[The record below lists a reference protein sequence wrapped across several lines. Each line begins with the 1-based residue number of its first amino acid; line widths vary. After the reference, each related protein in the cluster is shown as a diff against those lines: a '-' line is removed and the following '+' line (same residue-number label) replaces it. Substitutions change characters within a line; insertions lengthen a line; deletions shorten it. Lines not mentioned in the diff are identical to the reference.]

1 MTWRILVV
9 ALLLQAAAPQRGPEQ
24 RAQGSIEGMI
34 VRMGTNE
41 PVEGVVR
48 VFLFPEA
55 GGDKT
60 SSSTTTKDGRF
71 VFGGLGAGKYRLA
84 FAGNGYVL
92 QEYGQRVLNGKGTPI
107 ELAADQAIR
116 NLVVRMTP
124 KGAVTGRIQDS
135 DNNPLPHVPVQLL
148 RASYDDKGTRI
159 LKSFGT
165 GYTNDRGEYRIYFVT
180 PGQYYVRA
188 GTIPDIQNE
197 ESWAISH
204 AVREPFTPMFY
215 PGSADVRNAK
225 LVEVEPGAARQGTD
239 LTLQRQQ
246 LFRIR
251 GRVVDTV
258 TGRAPEKVWLQL
270 VYRNEATGSDNWGA
284 TPDPAYQQGNFEFR
298 NVPPGTY
305 MVSAFLAEPG
315 QLKRDDR
322 VLIYRTGA
330 VPVDVHSD
338 IDGVVVTLNP
348 TASIRG
354 RVIGPNG
361 QPAPLVVWNISTGG
375 PPQGAHLRPVAGGPA
390 PVIGPQFTGLEDD
403 GTFSVFNLTPGEYV
417 LSIDYLWDQYI
428 KEARFGGVD
437 VLNRPLRFTGS
448 ETGPLEIV
456 VSSDMGSLDGKVL
469 NQQLETM
476 SAAQVVLVPD
486 RNRERAK
493 LFRAVTTDA
502 KGNFSIPH
510 IAPGDY
516 KLFAWESLEPNGYFD
531 PELLRRSESTGL
543 PVHVDELSKQT
554 VSLTAMPAPQ

>member
-1 MTWRILVV
+1 MTWKVLVV
-9 ALLLQAAAPQRGPEQ
+9 ALLLQAPTPQRGQEQ
-24 RAQGSIEGMI
+24 KALASIEGMV

-41 PVEGVVR
+41 PVEGIR
-48 VFLFPEA
+48 VFLFPQA
-55 GGDKT
+55 DGDKT
-60 SSSTTTKDGRF
+60 SSSATTKDGRF
-71 VFGGLGAGKYRLA
+71 VFGSLGAGKYRLA
-84 FAGNGYVL
+84 FAGNGYVR

-107 ELAADQAIR
+107 ELAADQTLR

-124 KGAVTGRIQDS
+124 TGVVAGRIQDS
-135 DNNPLPHVPVQLL
+135 ENNPLPHVPVQLL

-159 LKSFGT
+159 LKPFGT
-165 GYTNDRGEYRIYFVT
+165 GYTNDLGEYRIYFVT

-188 GTIPDIQNE
+188 GTVPDVQSDV
-197 ESWAISH
+197 SWAIAH
-204 AVREPFTPMFY
+204 AVRESFTPMFY

-225 LVEVEPGAARQGTD
+225 LVDVEPGADRPGTD

-251 GRVVDTV
+251 GRVIDSI
-258 TGRAPEKVWLQL
+258 TGRAPEKVFLQL
-270 VYRNEATGSDNWGA
+270 VYRNETTGTDNWGA
-284 TPDPAYQQGNFEFR
+284 TPDPAYHQGNFEFR

-305 MVSAFLAEPG
+305 RVSAFFEEPG

-322 VLIYRTGA
+322 VLIYRTGS

-338 IDGVVVTLNP
+338 IDGIVVTMNA
-348 TASIRG
+348 TSSIAG
-354 RVIGPNG
+354 RVVGPDG
-361 QPAPLVVWNISTGG
+361 RPASLDIWNISTGG
-375 PPQGAHLRPVAGGPA
+375 PPQGAKLRPVGAGPA
-390 PVIGPQFTGLEDD
+390 PVIGPQFSWLEND
-403 GTFSVFNLTPGEYV
+403 GAFRVFNLTPGEYAFD
-417 LSIDYLWDQYI
+417 IDYLWDQYI

-437 VLNRPLRFTGS
+437 VLNRPLRFAGS

-456 VSSDMGSLDGKVL
+456 VSSSMGSIDGKVL
-469 NQQLETM
+469 NRQLETI
-476 SAAQVVLVPD
+476 AAVQVVLVPD

-502 KGNFSIPH
+502 NGNFSIPN

-543 PVHVDELSKQT
+543 PIHVDELSKQT
-554 VSLTAMPAPQ
+554 VSLTAVPAPQ